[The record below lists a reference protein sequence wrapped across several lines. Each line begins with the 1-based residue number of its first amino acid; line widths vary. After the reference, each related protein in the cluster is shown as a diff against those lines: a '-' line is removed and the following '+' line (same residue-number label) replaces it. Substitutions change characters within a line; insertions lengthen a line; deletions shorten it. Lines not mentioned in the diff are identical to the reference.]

1 MKEAVLDV
9 IVVGAGFAGLSASYH
24 LKKYGLNHLVFE
36 RGKIGESW
44 RSQRWDSFRLNST
57 NRLNTLPGMSC
68 ENEIAELFPGAPGF
82 VSSLELYVSSC
93 QLPVRENSKVLAIE
107 KSGEY
112 FEVAVL
118 SNDLVRN
125 YCCRQIVIASGSA
138 NEIKIPAFST
148 NISPEIKQLHASEYR
163 NAGRLPAGA
172 VLVAGS
178 AQSGVQIADDLL
190 ASRKK
195 VYLASSK
202 VARIPRWYRGKD
214 IFYWLIDTKSYD
226 IRADEITDAQLLE
239 SRNPQ
244 VAGTGSGRDTV
255 SLQSL
260 AKKGAVILGKMNNAD
275 ESNAFFQLNA
285 ATHIKF
291 ADEFSMQLKKRIDDY
306 IFENQL
312 DAPAPH
318 YDENDVPDTEASCA
332 SSITSLNWK
341 ENNIRSIIWSTG
353 FAADLSYIKLP
364 VFDDKG
370 KLLHLDG
377 VSVIPGIYFL
387 GYPWMRSRKSTILFG
402 ILEDAA
408 FIVDR
413 LYNDCKKNAV
423 STSSLL

>member
-24 LKKYGLNHLVFE
+24 LKKFGLSYGVFE

-57 NRLNTLPGMSC
+57 NRLNVLPGMGC
-68 ENEIAELFPGAPGF
+68 EDEIAELFPGAPGF
-82 VSSLELYVSSC
+82 VSSLERYVSSC
-93 QLPVRENSKVLAIE
+93 QLPVRENSKVVAIE
-107 KSGEY
+107 KAGEY

-118 SNDLVRN
+118 SNNLVKN

-138 NEIKIPAFST
+138 NEIKIPPFSKD
-148 NISPEIKQLHASEYR
+148 ISPEIKQLHTSEYR
-163 NAGRLPAGA
+163 NAGQLPEGS

-178 AQSGVQIADDLL
+178 AQSGVQIAEDLL
-190 ASRKK
+190 ASGKK
-195 VYLASSK
+195 VYLSTSK

-226 IRADEITDAQLLE
+226 IRADEVTDAQMLE

-275 ESNAFFQLNA
+275 KSNAFFQPNA
-285 ATHIKF
+285 ATHVKF
-291 ADEFSMQLKKRIDDY
+291 ADEFSLKLKKRIDDY

-312 DAPAPH
+312 VAPAPH
-318 YDENDVPDTEASCA
+318 YDENDVPDTEATCA
-332 SSITSLNWK
+332 SSITCLNWK
-341 ENNIRSIIWSTG
+341 ENNISSIIWSTG
-353 FAADLSYIKLP
+353 FDADHSYIRLP
-364 VFDDKG
+364 VLDDKG
-370 KLLHLDG
+370 KLIHHDG
-377 VSVIPGIYFL
+377 VSVIPGLYFL
-387 GYPWMRSRKSTILFG
+387 GHPWMRSRKSTILFG

-408 FIVDR
+408 FIADR
-413 LYNDCKKNAV
+413 LYNDRNKNAV
-423 STSSLL
+423 SKTAL